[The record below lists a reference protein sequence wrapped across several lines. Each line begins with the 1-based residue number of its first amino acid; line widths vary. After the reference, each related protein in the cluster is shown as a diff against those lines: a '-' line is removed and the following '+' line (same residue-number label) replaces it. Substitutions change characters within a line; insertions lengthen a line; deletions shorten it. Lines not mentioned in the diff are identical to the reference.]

1 MNLVDMT
8 RGFLTALGYQ
18 LQERERHFLVAEK
31 PGLGGD
37 IDRSCV
43 WILTPEL
50 RQGRNPI
57 LIEEEYLTRFKGIAG
72 KYPAARLY
80 LVADTTERFSAAFR
94 SQASRSYRVRI
105 QVPAQLF
112 DVPFSW
118 EEAGSVPSATRQL
131 MTTADAY
138 ERLRIPQAYSVDG
151 SDMTHRDLVTDLT
164 ADIQNVTR
172 TDDPRVWFIV
182 APAGHGKSVSFSALF
197 ARLYRY
203 FQERKRAQ
211 ALFPRPLPLIAEH
224 LRESAGPNVMGL
236 IDAFMRTE
244 FAAPTTRDFFNWL
257 IDNRLAFLMFDGLD
271 EVITRDPT
279 FINFLANRM
288 TTPQASPVFLICLRD
303 SLLDSNEELA
313 DFLDY
318 YRSVVRIFRLAP
330 WDAPAR
336 RAHAWTVFHE
346 RLPRNG
352 EPDPQDIASYLR
364 TTNANPAL
372 MRLASTP
379 FYADLLARVFADAQT
394 ASAVDEVTLVEL
406 AVREM
411 CRREYRKGTLTED
424 VLPLASFEEWLEELA
439 TLSYQTTGFSAAEL
453 RELADLITV
462 LSPRDLTDE
471 EQRTLIDQ
479 ITMGPFIT
487 RSAASG
493 RLQLT
498 HEILTE
504 FLAGRRFAHE
514 FAHDQSRFA
523 SRLSQVGW
531 PSDSVL
537 FPVLATA
544 LRDRLDAVARL
555 PAGES
560 LSPDGLRNLVQL
572 VAFIPGG
579 DARLRDGTVPVEGAR
594 LQDVRL
600 VSLDLTGISFR
611 GCDLATA
618 VFDGCTLKHNRFEG
632 AHLRNT
638 RFLHGTEAGLGSAT
652 FGDCEHFESVIIGE
666 RRRFDDAKTFLQWLV
681 GAGVSGEAPL
691 GACSTTRQVLVLFRK
706 YIHVDGQP
714 RRDSHDRRS
723 LLRGRQEPG
732 APSPADCLASAL
744 DLGYLEAREF
754 DQVRRATGSKYGEM
768 VTFVK
773 SQVLSPG
780 LTSFLDSLCRAP
792 GCAHVPKRPG

>member
-1 MNLVDMT
+1 MNLVDST

-18 LQERERHFLVAEK
+18 LHERERHFLVAEK

-37 IDRSCV
+37 IDRACV
-43 WILTPEL
+43 WVLTPEL
-50 RQGRNPI
+50 RQGRNQI
-57 LIEEEYLTRFKGIAG
+57 LIEDEYLTRFKGIAG

-80 LVADTTERFSAAFR
+80 LVADTTEGFSADFR

-118 EEAGSVPSATRQL
+118 EEAGSAASATRQL
-131 MTTADAY
+131 MTTADTN
-138 ERLRIPQAYSVDG
+138 EHVRVPQSYRVDG
-151 SDMTHRDLVTDLT
+151 GDVTHSDLVGDLM
-164 ADIQNVTR
+164 AEIQGVMR
-172 TDDPRVWFIV
+172 TEDPRVWFIV

-211 ALFPRPLPLIAEH
+211 ALFPRPLPLLAEH

-244 FAAPTTRDFFNWL
+244 FAAPTTRDFFNWM

-279 FINFLANRM
+279 FINFLAERM
-288 TTPQASPVFLICLRD
+288 TTPQASPLFLICLRD

-313 DFLDY
+313 NFLDY
-318 YRSVVRIFRLAP
+318 YRSAIRIFTLAP
-330 WDAPAR
+330 WDSPAR
-336 RAHAWTVFHE
+336 RAHAWTVLHE

-352 EPDPQDIASYLR
+352 EPDPHDVVSYLR
-364 TTNANPAL
+364 TTDANPAL
-372 MRLASTP
+372 RRLASTP
-379 FYADLLARVFADAQT
+379 FYADLLVRAFADAR
-394 ASAVDEVTLVEL
+394 AAEAVDEVTLVDL

-439 TLSYQTTGFSAAEL
+439 TLSYQTTGFSTAEL

-471 EQRTLIDQ
+471 EQRRLIDQ

-487 RSAASG
+487 RSATSG

-514 FAHDQSRFA
+514 FTHDPGRFA
-523 SRLSQVGW
+523 SRLSQAAW
-531 PSDSVL
+531 LSDSVL

-544 LRDRLDAVARL
+544 LRDRLDLVARL
-555 PAGES
+555 PVSEL

-572 VAFIPGG
+572 VGLIPGG

-600 VSLDLTGISFR
+600 TGLNLTGVSFR

-618 VFDGCTLKHNRFEG
+618 VFDRCTLQNNRFEG

-638 RFLHGTEAGLGSAT
+638 KFLHGTEVGLHSAS
-652 FGDCEHFESVIIGE
+652 FGDCEHFESVILGE
-666 RRRFDDAKTFLQWLV
+666 RRRFEDAKAFMQWFA
-681 GAGVSGEAPL
+681 GAGAEIPL
-691 GACSTTRQVLVLFRK
+691 GPCPTARQVLVLFRK

-732 APSPADCLASAL
+732 GPPPEDCLASAI
-744 DLGYLEAREF
+744 DLGYLEARDF
-754 DQVRRATGSKYGEM
+754 GQIRRATGSKYGEM
-768 VTFVK
+768 VTYVK